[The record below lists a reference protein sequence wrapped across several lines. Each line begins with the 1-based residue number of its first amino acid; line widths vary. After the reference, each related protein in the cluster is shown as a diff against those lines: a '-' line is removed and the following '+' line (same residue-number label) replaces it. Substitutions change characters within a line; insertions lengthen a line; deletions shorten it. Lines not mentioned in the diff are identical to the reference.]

1 MHIRD
6 IHIRHEFT
14 NTNRQERVNSTLAGH
29 TGPAWGINSENSPVC
44 RIFPLHYNYVQ
55 PHSGIGG
62 KTPAEA
68 AGITI
73 RGQDKWRTLIQN
85 AAGAT

>member
-1 MHIRD
+1 MSDNQAPH
-6 IHIRHEFT
+6 HT
-14 NTNRQERVNSTLAGH
+14 NTNKQERVNSTFAGH
-29 TGPAWGINSENSPVC
+29 ASPARGINSKNSLVY
-44 RIFPLHYNYVQ
+44 RIFLLYYNYIR

-73 RGQDKWRTLIQN
+73 RGRDKWRTLIQN
-85 AAGAT
+85 AADAT